1 MKDLTEHYSDR
12 QYELTAVADL
22 SYSDLTEDEVTEIF
36 ELPAG
41 AIITGISL
49 QVVTA
54 WNSSTPVLAVGTDSL
69 DPDEYLDNVSLAA
82 EANFPVSNLSADDDT
97 NLFTGDANLI
107 TVPTTIKVLYA
118 AASGTASAGR
128 AILTVKYIVLGRSNE
143 NQG

>member
-54 WNSSTPVLAVGTDSL
+54 WNSSTPVLAVGTDNS
-69 DPDEYLDNVSLAA
+69 DPDEYLDNVSLAS
-82 EANFPVSNLSADDDT
+82 EANFPVSTLSADDDT
-97 NLFTGDANLI
+97 ALFTGDANLI

-118 AASGTASAGR
+118 AASGSATAGR
-128 AILTVKYIVLGRSNE
+128 AILTVKYIVLGRGNE